1 LGVNRFLD
9 AFIIKLHHKLQIAS
23 ETTISQD
30 AVLLELGIDSLV
42 AVDLRA
48 WFVTEVGVDMPILKI
63 LGGAS
68 ILEVVTD
75 AVGRLPQTLLPVPLM
90 ESEPK
95 STEGLLVPN
104 GLGGLD
110 LIVKSPESQ
119 PVEIVAS
126 ESSKEKDDDSV
137 QIPPP
142 PAPTPPPPTPAPE
155 TQDVKQPVRGHF
167 KHPSTASSVPSSDC
181 QGPFSQSYTPVSSD
195 ISSHTNPEAVMDLLN
210 SGLDAVAE
218 PTDGRGGEDAG
229 GIAVLTPTH
238 SQDASQG

>member
-1 LGVNRFLD
+1 LSD

-68 ILEVVTD
+68 ILELIAD
-75 AVGRLPQTLLPVPLM
+75 AVGRLPQTLLPVILPD
-90 ESEPK
+90 SDPK
-95 STEGLLVPN
+95 STEGVLVPN

-110 LIVKSPESQ
+110 LVVESPESKA
-119 PVEIVAS
+119 VEIVSS
-126 ESSKEKDDDSV
+126 ESPTEKDDSV
-137 QIPPP
+137 PIPPPPP
-142 PAPTPPPPTPAPE
+142 PAPTPPPPTPTPE

-167 KHPSTASSVPSSDC
+167 KHPSTASSVPSSDF
-181 QGPFSQSYTPVSSD
+181 QGPFSQSYTPVFSD

-210 SGLDAVAE
+210 SSFDAVAE
-218 PTDGRGGEDAG
+218 PIDARGGEDVVG
-229 GIAVLTPTH
+229 LAVMTPTLFE
-238 SQDASQG
+238 DASQE